1 VHYASVP
8 PCHSRLVW
16 PRAARLFI
24 LSIVAFAVWLKVP
37 RTEAAPAQA
46 PEYFTRTWSVED
58 GLPQNAVTAIV
69 QTRDGYLWL
78 GTYSGL
84 ARFDGV
90 HFKVFDN
97 DDTPALRSRRVT
109 SLFED
114 RNGRLWIGHET
125 GELGWYKDGAFHSA
139 EAPSTWKGGK
149 VFAIGSDEDDDL
161 WLANEDCLLV
171 RLRDGL
177 ALTPEAGGAMKL
189 PIFVRDSRGVIWIAR
204 DGKLSVLKR
213 GKLSPVEFEGQSA
226 SSFVQAICP
235 SSDGGLWI
243 AVDGRLRKWRDK
255 QWVEDR
261 GATPWGNVSCSPL
274 LETQSGNLAGG
285 TVDSGLFLMLPN
297 RQSICFNTTNGL
309 PQSWVRSLTEDHEGN
324 LWLGA
329 GSGGLVLVRASKVSS
344 VNPPDRW
351 QGRSVLAANM
361 TGDGAMWIGTEGAGI
376 YRLQNDQWT
385 RMTEA
390 DGLAN
395 LYVWALS
402 EDSRGQLWAGTWG
415 GGVFMWRDGRFA
427 RVPGLEDISAP
438 TPALLHTATG
448 PSWIGTG
455 DGLLRYDAGTITR
468 YGRKEG
474 LQLPDVRAIAQADDG
489 ALWFGMSGGG
499 LGRLKDGRLKQFRE
513 SDGLANDF
521 IQCLKL
527 DSDGTLW
534 IGTLGGGLNRLRQG
548 HFATVGVAQ
557 GLANGVI
564 CQIADD
570 GEGSFWMGS
579 HGGIMRV
586 NKVELNR
593 CADGETN
600 AVNCITCGKGEGL
613 PTLECS
619 GGMQPGGCKTPD
631 GRLWFPTSKGLVVIN
646 PALVKI
652 NELPPP
658 VVIEEVLV
666 DGKPAPL
673 DAGGSTPLRIP
684 PGGPLVEFRYTGLSF
699 AVPENVRFKYRLE
712 GLGSD
717 WLEAGTQRSVRY
729 SYIPPGDYTFH
740 VIACNNDGVWNE
752 KGASLAFTMLPR
764 FWQTWWFR
772 VTAGVAACAGVAG
785 SVLVE
790 TRRRMRRKLER
801 LERQRALER
810 ERARIARDIHDD
822 LGASLTRITLL
833 SQSAR
838 AEHERPA
845 GDSDLD
851 QIYDTARE
859 LTRAMDEIVWAVNP
873 QHDSLDSLATYLGRF
888 AQDFLAAAH
897 VRCRLDFPM
906 QLPAWPLTA
915 EVRHNLF
922 LAFKEALNNAVKHA
936 ASTEV
941 RVSLSI
947 NPLGFSLRVED
958 HGVGFIMPA
967 RAGHANGNGA
977 PESDRADS
985 GNGLVNMRQRLDEIG
1000 GLCEIRS
1007 VPDEGTLVTFTVPVK
1022 LVPA

>member
-1 VHYASVP
+1 MPLSD
-8 PCHSRLVW
+8 SRPLRPW
-16 PRAARLFI
+16 ATSLRLWVFVA
-24 LSIVAFAVWLKVP
+24 LAFALESLPARAVP
-37 RTEAAPAQA
+37 AAA

-84 ARFDGV
+84 VRFDGV

-97 DDTPALRSRRVT
+97 SNTPGLHSRRVT

-114 RNGRLWIGHET
+114 REGRLWIGHET
-125 GELGWYKDGAFHSA
+125 GELSWFKDGSFHGA
-139 EAPSTWKGGK
+139 EVPGAWKGGK
-149 VFAIGSDEDDDL
+149 VFAIGSDEANDL

-177 ALTPEAGGAMKL
+177 TLTPDAGGAVKL
-189 PIFVRDSRGVIWIAR
+189 PIVVCDARGVIWVAR
-204 DGKLSVLKR
+204 DGKLSALKG
-213 GKLSPVEFEGQSA
+213 GKLAPVELEGS
-226 SSFVQAICP
+226 STNSFVQAICP
-235 SSDGGLWI
+235 CRDGGLWI
-243 AVDGRLRKWRDK
+243 AVDGRLRKWRDN

-261 GATPWGNVSCSPL
+261 GETPWGLVSCSPL
-274 LETQSGNLAGG
+274 LETQNGSLAGG
-285 TVDSGLFLMLPN
+285 TVDLGMFLLMPN
-297 RQSICFNTTNGL
+297 RQTVCFNRTNGL
-309 PQSWVRSLTEDHEGN
+309 PQNWVRSLHEDHEGN

-329 GSGGLVLVRASKVSS
+329 GSGGLVVLRESKVST

-351 QGRSVLAANM
+351 QGHAVLSASV
-361 TGDGAMWIGTEGAGI
+361 TRDGTMWIGTEGAGV
-376 YRLQNDQWT
+376 YRLQDDQWT
-385 RMTEA
+385 RLSET
-390 DGLAN
+390 DGLGN

-415 GGVFMWRDGRFA
+415 GGVYLWRSGRFE
-427 RVPGLEDISAP
+427 RVPGLEDITEP
-438 TPALLHTATG
+438 TPALLHTPAGT
-448 PSWIGTG
+448 SWIGTG
-455 DGLLRYDAGTITR
+455 DGLLRYEAGNLTR

-474 LQLPDVRAIAQADDG
+474 LQLPDVRAVAQADDG
-489 ALWFGMSGGG
+489 TVWFGMSGGG
-499 LGRLKDGRLKQFRE
+499 LGRLKDGVVRQFRE
-513 SDGLANDF
+513 SDGLASDF

-527 DSDGTLW
+527 DADGTLW
-534 IGTLGGGLNRLRQG
+534 IGTQGDGLNRLRQG
-548 HFATVGVAQ
+548 RFATIGVAQ

-564 CQIADD
+564 CQIAED
-570 GEGSFWMGS
+570 GEGCFWMGS
-579 HGGIMRV
+579 HSGIMRV
-586 NKVELNR
+586 NKAELNR

-600 AVNCITCGKGEGL
+600 AVNCITYGKGEGL

-619 GGMQPGGCKTPD
+619 GGMQPGGCKTAD

-646 PALVKI
+646 PALVK
-652 NELPPP
+652 NNQLPPP
-658 VVIEEVLV
+658 VVIEELLV
-666 DGKPAPL
+666 DGKPVALNAPL
-673 DAGGSTPLRIP
+673 RVP
-684 PGGPLVEFRYTGLSF
+684 PGGPLLEFHYTGLSF
-699 AVPENVRFKYRLE
+699 TVPENVRFKYRLE
-712 GLGSD
+712 GLSSD
-717 WLEAGTQRSVRY
+717 WLDAGTQRSVRY

-752 KGASLAFTMLPR
+752 TGASLDFTMLPH

-772 VTAGVAACAGVAG
+772 LAAGLVACTGVAG

-790 TRRRMRRKLER
+790 TRRRMRHKLER
-801 LERQRALER
+801 LERQRAVER

-838 AEHERPA
+838 AEHEHP
-845 GDSDLD
+845 GTDSDLD
-851 QIYDTARE
+851 LIYDTARE

-873 QHDSLDSLATYLGRF
+873 QHDTLDSLATYLGRF

-897 VRCRLDFPM
+897 IRCRLDFPM

-936 ASTEV
+936 GSAEV
-941 RVSLSI
+941 RVSLAI
-947 NPLGFSLRVED
+947 GPAGFSLRVED
-958 HGVGFIMPA
+958 HGVGFTIPA
-967 RAGHANGNGA
+967 HTAASNGVPELNGA
-977 PESDRADS
+977 S
-985 GNGLVNMRQRLDEIG
+985 GNGLVNMRRRLEEIG

-1007 VPDEGTLVTFTVPVK
+1007 VPDEGTLITFSVPVK